1 MLEFVLYSFTLQRT
15 YFIVPSSQVGF
26 GLSKLNW
33 NPPTKLQ
40 NDRCDMR
47 PDTFIQILSVRKSDR
62 SLWFYNDELRQTTTR
77 IKKVNNLRFAFP
89 KGLLQ
94 TKEEAANICNAP
106 AELTPPGWLTFC
118 KAAAINIS
126 GLSQTICKYVLRQGE
141 PPDCVTYTLSL
152 HRDRRHI
159 SRWLKNWPLCL
170 AVRLEGLVNQRTF
183 KIITSRHK
191 SHKVGLKRTLRRPIE
206 MNIWKPVSFTDDRH
220 QKLPIP

>member
-89 KGLLQ
+89 KGFAWNKRRGSKYLQ
-94 TKEEAANICNAP
+94 RSSRINTSRVTDILQGSCNQHLWV
-106 AELTPPGWLTFC
+106 ESNDLQ
-118 KAAAINIS
+118 I
-126 GLSQTICKYVLRQGE
+126 LRQGE
-141 PPDCVTYTLSL
+141 PPDCVTYTLCL